1 MKGIILAGGLGTR
14 LHPVTRCISKQ
25 LLPVYDKPLVY
36 YPIATLMLAG
46 IRDLAIITT
55 PHALPLFERLLGD
68 GSDWGVSFRFVAQ
81 AEPRGLAEAFLL
93 TEDFI
98 KGGPAAL
105 ALGDNIFYAAGLTG
119 QLQHAAHLTQGA
131 KVFATRV
138 GDPSRFGIVE
148 LDSRGKPISLEEK
161 PTEPKSD
168 WAVTGMY
175 FYDEDVVD
183 IAKSVQPS
191 ERGELEITDV
201 NQAYLEAGTL
211 DVVQL
216 PRGTAWLDAGTFD
229 SLLQAAQF
237 VQTLEARQ
245 RFKICCPEE
254 VAWRSGYIDD
264 GQLECLADMHRNEY
278 GAYLRSILSEL

>member
-14 LHPVTRCISKQ
+14 LYPVTQSISKQ
-25 LLPVYDKPLVY
+25 LLPVYDKPLIY

-46 IRDLAIITT
+46 IREIAIIAT
-55 PHALPLFERLLGD
+55 PQALPLFQRLLGD
-68 GSDWGVSFRFVAQ
+68 GSDWGISFHYEVQ
-81 AEPRGLAEAFLL
+81 SEPRGLAEAFLI

-98 KGGPAAL
+98 AGDRCAL

-119 QLQHAAHLTQGA
+119 QLQEAAKLSLGA
-131 KVFATRV
+131 RVFATRV

-148 LDSRGKPISLEEK
+148 LDEDGAPISLDEK
-161 PTEPKSD
+161 PEHPKSD

-175 FYDEDVVD
+175 FYDEQVVD
-183 IAKSVQPS
+183 IAKSVRPS
-191 ERGELEITDV
+191 LRGELEITDV
-201 NQAYLEAGTL
+201 NKAYL
-211 DVVQL
+211 DVGQLQVTRL

-245 RFKICCPEE
+245 KFKICCPEE
-254 VAWRSGYIDD
+254 VAWRSGFIGDD
-264 GQLECLADMHRNEY
+264 QLARLADLHRNEY
-278 GAYLRSILSEL
+278 GVYLQSILKGA